1 MEISRSG
8 RVFNIFAHAIHVRRL
23 TACTIMQVVQLIAY
37 IDGLLSITSLFKQ
50 CIGGNNVTKTKNEV
64 IKVIPLGGVGE
75 IGKAMY
81 VVEIDDE
88 LFIVDAGLMFPEGEM
103 LGIDIVIPDLTY
115 IEENKERVKGIF
127 LTHGHE
133 DAIGSIAYLLQKVQA
148 PVYGSKLTL
157 ALAKEHLKSMPAPA
171 GVKFFEV
178 SNKSRMNFKKTH
190 VTFFHTTHSIPDS
203 LGIVFHTS
211 EGAIVHTGEFKF
223 DQSAKGK
230 YRPDIS
236 KMAALGDEG
245 VFILMSDSNEAE
257 RPGYTT
263 SESVIEEQLSTTFY
277 GAEGRLLVALYA
289 SNFIRI
295 QQVFDKA
302 LETGKKVAVVG
313 KSLESYFEVGMR
325 LGYLQIDEEMV
336 ISVKDIGKYPDNEVV
351 IIVTGNKGEPLD
363 ALEKIVRK
371 HHKDIKIKDTDTILI
386 TFTPSPGME
395 VAMYQMANELS
406 KAGANVLTASKK
418 VHVSGHGSQEDLKLM
433 LNLMKPKYFIPIQGE
448 YKMLIAHSKLAQ
460 QLGLQKSQ
468 IFIADKG
475 DIVEYKNEKM
485 RMSGRVQAGNI
496 LIDGIGV
503 GDVGNIVLRDRKLLS
518 QDGIFT
524 VVVTLSRRQKK
535 IAAGPEIVSRGFVYV
550 RESEELLEESR
561 NLVRKIVEKYVN
573 KDTFEWTN
581 IKQEIRDTLSSYL
594 FQQTK
599 RRPMIIPIIMEY

>member
-1 MEISRSG
+1 M
-8 RVFNIFAHAIHVRRL
+8 
-23 TACTIMQVVQLIAY
+23 
-37 IDGLLSITSLFKQ
+37 
-50 CIGGNNVTKTKNEV
+50 TKVKNEV

-88 LFIVDAGLMFPEGEM
+88 LFIVDSGLMFPEGEM

-157 ALAKEHLKSMPAPA
+157 ALAKEHLKDMPAPA

-178 SNKSRMNFKKTH
+178 TNKSRMNFKRTY

-236 KMAALGDEG
+236 KMAALGEEG

-263 SESVIEEQLSTTFY
+263 SELVIEEQLSTTFH
-277 GAEGRLLVALYA
+277 GAEGRILVALYA

-325 LGYLQIDEEMV
+325 LGYLQIEEDMV
-336 ISVKDIGKYPDNEVV
+336 ISVKDIGKYSDDQIV

-371 HHKDIKIKDTDTILI
+371 YHKDIKIKETDTVLI

-395 VAMYQMANELS
+395 VSMFKMANELS
-406 KAGANVLTASKK
+406 KAGANVLTSSRN
-418 VHVSGHGSQEDLKLM
+418 VHVSGHGSQEDLKFM
-433 LNLMKPKYFIPIQGE
+433 LNLMQPKYFIPIQGE

-460 QLGLQKSQ
+460 QVGLQKSQ

-475 DIVEYKNEKM
+475 DIVEYKNDKM

-524 VVVTLSRRQKK
+524 VVITLSRRQKK

-550 RESEELLEESR
+550 RESEELLEESKK
-561 NLVRKIVEKYVN
+561 LVHKIVEKYVN

>member
-1 MEISRSG
+1 M
-8 RVFNIFAHAIHVRRL
+8 A
-23 TACTIMQVVQLIAY
+23 
-37 IDGLLSITSLFKQ
+37 
-50 CIGGNNVTKTKNEV
+50 KTKNEV

-81 VVEIDDE
+81 VIEIDDE

-115 IEENKERVKGIF
+115 IEENKDRVKGIF

-157 ALAKEHLKSMPAPA
+157 ALAKEHLKEMPAPA

-178 SNKSRMNFKKTH
+178 TNKSRMNFKQTY

-230 YRPDIS
+230 YRPDFA
-236 KMAALGDEG
+236 KMAALGEEG

-263 SESVIEEQLSTTFY
+263 SESVIEDHLSNTFH
-277 GAEGRLLVALYA
+277 GAEGRILVALYA

-325 LGYLQIDEEMV
+325 LGYLQIDEETV
-336 ISVKDIGKYPDNEVV
+336 ISVKDIGKYSDDQIV
-351 IIVTGNKGEPLD
+351 IIVTGNQGEPLD

-371 HHKDIKIKDTDTILI
+371 HHKDIKIKETDTVLI
-386 TFTPSPGME
+386 TFTPSPSME
-395 VAMYQMANELS
+395 VSMYQMANELS
-406 KAGANVLTASKK
+406 KAGANVLTASKN
-418 VHVSGHGSQEDLKLM
+418 VHVSGHGSQEDLKMM
-433 LNLMKPKYFIPIQGE
+433 LNLMQPKYFIPIQGE

-460 QLGLQKSQ
+460 QVGLQKSQ

-475 DIVEYKNEKM
+475 DIVEYKNDKM

-524 VVVTLSRRQKK
+524 VVITLSRRQKR

-550 RESEELLEESR
+550 RESEELLDESR

>member
-1 MEISRSG
+1 M
-8 RVFNIFAHAIHVRRL
+8 V
-23 TACTIMQVVQLIAY
+23 
-37 IDGLLSITSLFKQ
+37 
-50 CIGGNNVTKTKNEV
+50 KTKNEV
-64 IKVIPLGGVGE
+64 IRIIPLGGVGE

-81 VVEIDDE
+81 AVEIDEE

-103 LGIDIVIPDLTY
+103 LGIDIVIPDMSY

-148 PVYGSKLTL
+148 PVYGSKLTI
-157 ALAKEHLKSMPAPA
+157 ALAKEHLKKMPAPSNI
-171 GVKFFEV
+171 KFFEV
-178 SNKSRMNFKKTH
+178 SNKSRMNFKTTY

-230 YRPDIS
+230 YRPDIA
-236 KMAALGDEG
+236 KMAALGEEG
-245 VFILMSDSNEAE
+245 VFILMSDSTEAE

-263 SESVIEEQLSTTFY
+263 SESVIENSLSKTFH
-277 GAEGRLLVALYA
+277 GAEGRILVALYA

-302 LETGKKVAVVG
+302 HENGKKVAVVG
-313 KSLESYFEVGMR
+313 KSLESYFEVGMK
-325 LGYLQIDEEMV
+325 LGYLTIQDDIVIPVKEIDTY
-336 ISVKDIGKYPDNEVV
+336 DDDEVV
-351 IIVTGNKGEPLD
+351 IIVTGNQGEPLE

-371 HHKDIKIKDTDTILI
+371 HHREIRIRETDTVLI

-395 VAMYQMANELS
+395 VSMFQTMNDLA
-406 KAGANVLTASKK
+406 KAGATVLTASKN
-418 VHVSGHGSQEDLKLM
+418 VHVTGHGSQEDLKMM
-433 LNLMKPKYFIPIQGE
+433 LNLMRPKYFIPIQGE
-448 YKMLIAHSKLAQ
+448 YRMLIAHSKLAQ
-460 QLGLQKSQ
+460 ETGMQKSQ
-468 IFIADKG
+468 VFIADKG
-475 DIVEYKNEKM
+475 DIVEYKNNKM

-524 VVVTLSRRQKK
+524 VVVTLNRKQKR

-550 RESEELLEESR
+550 RESEELLEEAAK
-561 NLVRKIVEKYVN
+561 LVRNIVEKYVN

>member
-1 MEISRSG
+1 M
-8 RVFNIFAHAIHVRRL
+8 A
-23 TACTIMQVVQLIAY
+23 
-37 IDGLLSITSLFKQ
+37 
-50 CIGGNNVTKTKNEV
+50 KTKNEV

-81 VVEIDDE
+81 VIEIDDE

-157 ALAKEHLKSMPAPA
+157 ALAKEHLKEMPAPA

-178 SNKSRMNFKKTH
+178 TNKSRMNFKQTY

-230 YRPDIS
+230 YRPDIA
-236 KMAALGDEG
+236 KMAALGEEG

-263 SESVIEEQLSTTFY
+263 SESVIEDRLSNTFHSV
-277 GAEGRLLVALYA
+277 EGRILVALYA

-295 QQVFDKA
+295 QQVFDIA

-313 KSLESYFEVGMR
+313 KSLESYFEVGKR
-325 LGYLQIDEEMV
+325 LGYLQIDEDTV
-336 ISVKDIGKYPDNEVV
+336 ISVKDIGKYSDDQIV
-351 IIVTGNKGEPLD
+351 IIVTGNQGEPLE

-371 HHKDIKIKDTDTILI
+371 FHKDIKIKETDTVLI
-386 TFTPSPGME
+386 TFTPSPSME
-395 VAMYQMANELS
+395 VSMYQMANELA
-406 KAGANVLTASKK
+406 KAGANVITASKN

-433 LNLMKPKYFIPIQGE
+433 LNLMQPKYFIPIQGE

-460 QLGLQKSQ
+460 QVGLQKSQ

-475 DIVEYKNEKM
+475 DIVEYKNDKM

-524 VVVTLSRRQKK
+524 VVITLSRKQKK

-550 RESEELLEESR
+550 RESEELLDESR

-581 IKQEIRDTLSSYL
+581 IKQEIRDTLSSFL

>member
-1 MEISRSG
+1 MDREVELG
-8 RVFNIFAHAIHVRRL
+8 GKKL
-23 TACTIMQVVQLIAY
+23 TKI
-37 IDGLLSITSLFKQ
+37 
-50 CIGGNNVTKTKNEV
+50 KNEV
-64 IKVIPLGGVGE
+64 IRVIPLGGVGE

-88 LFIVDAGLMFPEGEM
+88 LFIVDSGLMFPESEM
-103 LGIDIVIPDLTY
+103 LGIDIVIPDLAY
-115 IEENKERVKGIF
+115 VEEHKERVKGIF

-133 DAIGSIAYLLQKVQA
+133 DAIGSLAYLLQVVQA

-157 ALAKEHLKSMPAPA
+157 ALAKEHLKEMPAPHP
-171 GVKFFEV
+171 VRYFEV
-178 SNKSRMNFKKTH
+178 TNKSRMNFNRTH
-190 VTFFHTTHSIPDS
+190 VTFFNTTHSIPDS
-203 LGIVFHTS
+203 LGIVFNTS

-230 YRPDIS
+230 YRPDIG
-236 KMAALGDEG
+236 KMANLGEKG
-245 VFILMSDSNEAE
+245 VFILMSDSSEAE

-263 SESVIEEQLSTTFY
+263 SEAVVETHLSKTFY
-277 GAEGRLLVALYA
+277 QAKGRILVALYA

-302 LETGKKVAVVG
+302 FETGKKVAVVG
-313 KSLESYFEVGMR
+313 KSLESYYKVGMD
-325 LGYLQIDEEMV
+325 LGYLTIEDDV
-336 ISVKDIGKYPDNEVV
+336 IISVKDIENYDDDKVV
-351 IIVTGNKGEPLD
+351 IIVTGHQGEPLD
-363 ALEKIVRK
+363 ALEKIVRN
-371 HHKDIKIKDTDTILI
+371 HHQDIKIKETDTVLI

-395 VAMYQMANELS
+395 VSMYETMNNLA
-406 KAGANVLTASKK
+406 KKGARVLTSSKN

-433 LNLMKPKYFIPIQGE
+433 LNLMQPKYFIPIQGE
-448 YKMLIAHSKLAQ
+448 YRMLMAHSKLAQ
-460 QLGLQKSQ
+460 QVGIEKKR

-475 DIVEYKNEKM
+475 DIVEYNNNKM
-485 RMSGRVQAGNI
+485 RMSGRVQAGNV

-524 VVVTLSRRQKK
+524 VVITLNRKQKR

-550 RESEELLEESR
+550 RESEELLEEAKK
-561 NLVRKIVEKYVN
+561 LVHKIVEKHVS
-573 KDTFEWTN
+573 KKSFEWTG